1 MPDEADRAQS
11 HEAEFLDE
19 ALQRQAERAA
29 VKEPPFEIGGRR
41 VCADCLAPIG
51 RKRLKANPDAV
62 RCVDCQSE
70 EDRNAKRH

>member
-1 MPDEADRAQS
+1 MADEADYASEREEIERQ
-11 HEAEFLDE
+11 E
-19 ALQRQAERAA
+19 ALARMAQQAARHPA
-29 VKEPPFEIGGRR
+29 PREIQGRR